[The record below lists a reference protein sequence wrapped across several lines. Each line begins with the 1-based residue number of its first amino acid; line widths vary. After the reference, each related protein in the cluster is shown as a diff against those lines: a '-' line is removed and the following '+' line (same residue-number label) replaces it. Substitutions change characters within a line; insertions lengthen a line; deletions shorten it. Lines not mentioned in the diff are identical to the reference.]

1 MGVLRCKDTKDSRDS
16 KDTKDGNSIV
26 APATTALSLSLSLSL
41 SLRAGQRPRSLY
53 RAGRISTSCEI
64 VARWRPL

>member
-1 MGVLRCKDTKDSRDS
+1 MGVLRCRDS
-16 KDTKDGNSIV
+16 KDTKDTRDSKDVNSIV

-41 SLRAGQRPRSLY
+41 SLRAGQGPRSLY